1 MATTTPSVHYDDNL
15 HKALVASKLAY
26 MKPVQKLVSFDADQ
40 SIASAFESLHL
51 HQIQSAPVFDK
62 NRNAWIGIIDLKV
75 RHTRLGWIPSFL
87 AHQPSGLCRIHPRA

>member
-1 MATTTPSVHYDDNL
+1 MATTTSVHYDDNL

-40 SIASAFESLHL
+40 SIASAFESLHM

-62 NRNAWIGIIDLKV
+62 SRNAWIGIIDLKARRSHLRWV
-75 RHTRLGWIPSFL
+75 SSRSPS
-87 AHQPSGLCRIHPRA
+87 H